1 MKNLRIET
9 TSENLEIVNAFIEK
23 ELENL
28 ECSPKKSMEILVS
41 IEEIY
46 VNIVHYA
53 YDGNTGF
60 ADITFDYNNGSVFI
74 TFTDEGIEFN
84 PLKKEDPDITVPI
97 GERPIGGLG
106 IFMVKK
112 TMDSVD
118 YKRIDGKNILT
129 ISKNIN

>member
-1 MKNLRIET
+1 MKNLRIEA
-9 TSENLEIVNAFIEK
+9 TSENLDTVNAFIEK
-23 ELENL
+23 ELEAL

-46 VNIVHYA
+46 INIVHYA

-60 ADITFDYNNGSVFI
+60 ADITFDYNNGCVII
-74 TFTDEGIEFN
+74 TFTDEGMEFD

-97 GERPIGGLG
+97 RKRPIGGLG

-118 YKRIDGKNILT
+118 YKRIGGKNVLT
-129 ISKNIN
+129 IRKNIN